1 MAGRKRSPGPRN
13 GCYNVAIRSGLDRDP
28 DAYAKGTGM
37 DEQERRRREDR
48 SAYLNELLRRTD
60 EDWNEDM
67 MHVLLDQRVSA
78 NINEDKDEKKTFGQ
92 KAADAA
98 KATE

>member
-1 MAGRKRSPGPRN
+1 
-13 GCYNVAIRSGLDRDP
+13 
-28 DAYAKGTGM
+28 M

-48 SAYLNELLRRTD
+48 SAYLNELLKRTD

-78 NINEDKDEKKTFGQ
+78 NINARPMRLRGLR
-92 KAADAA
+92 AAGRLSSPLSR
-98 KATE
+98 